1 MEILSK
7 NRSLESSISK
17 MKKVIDDIGLE
28 LSFSK
33 ELNPLNNCYSI
44 NLTYDKAPTH
54 IYSNGK
60 GSCSLATQASAYG
73 ELIERLQTRNYFSEF
88 YIPDLSSSRG
98 YTHFKDEK
106 VFGLDE
112 EYFDE
117 SIKKLYDTDEDISH
131 EDFIDFNSDY
141 EDRIISLPFTDI
153 SSNQTHYIPVNLLHN
168 LYVSNGLAT
177 GNSKKEAIIQAIC
190 EIYERYVKIEIIKNN
205 YSLPEF
211 PNDIISAYPKLSED
225 ISSLKSTGYIIKALD
240 ASLGGRFP
248 VTAIS
253 LINPTKGTIYVSFG
267 SHPILEVS
275 LERTMTEL
283 MQGRDL
289 DTLDSF
295 ERPTFDMDLVNT
307 HSNIES
313 HFIDSNGKIGFGFL
327 SSKKSFEYTKYDN
340 TLNNTENI
348 NDEDEQYKYL
358 LNIAHNMDK
367 KVLIRSYDY
376 LGFDSVQVII
386 PTISEIY
393 PIQDLIYNNAN
404 EGKKLRKIVL
414 GFEDILNDTED
425 TIQNI
430 LDEIEYLENSI
441 AVDKYIGVIFE
452 HSFDMAK
459 FKAQLNLSLGDYDR
473 ALELLD
479 TQDDTISYIVSE
491 LIKMYIQQID
501 WQEYEKSLFEVFS
514 KEKVETALSIFNGD
528 DYLID
533 VAYAKEYLN
542 ILDISHL

>member
-1 MEILSK
+1 
-7 NRSLESSISK
+7 
-17 MKKVIDDIGLE
+17 
-28 LSFSK
+28 
-33 ELNPLNNCYSI
+33 
-44 NLTYDKAPTH
+44 
-54 IYSNGK
+54 
-60 GSCSLATQASAYG
+60 
-73 ELIERLQTRNYFSEF
+73 
-88 YIPDLSSSRG
+88 
-98 YTHFKDEK
+98 
-106 VFGLDE
+106 
-112 EYFDE
+112 
-117 SIKKLYDTDEDISH
+117 
-131 EDFIDFNSDY
+131 
-141 EDRIISLPFTDI
+141 
-153 SSNQTHYIPVNLLHN
+153 
-168 LYVSNGLAT
+168 
-177 GNSKKEAIIQAIC
+177 
-190 EIYERYVKIEIIKNN
+190 
-205 YSLPEF
+205 
-211 PNDIISAYPKLSED
+211 
-225 ISSLKSTGYIIKALD
+225 
-240 ASLGGRFP
+240 
-248 VTAIS
+248 
-253 LINPTKGTIYVSFG
+253 
-267 SHPILEVS
+267 
-275 LERTMTEL
+275 MTEL

-340 TLNNTENI
+340 NLNNIENI
-348 NDEDEQYKYL
+348 DSEDEQYKYL

-386 PTISEIY
+386 PNISEIY

-491 LIKMYIQQID
+491 LIKMYIQEID